1 MARFRLVKKNVLPEK
16 VVRSYE
22 PIDTKGDFID
32 DGIFSERIF
41 GPEIDLD
48 NVQNY
53 GMVDLGDNFI
63 INAIAYPRL
72 KKLMPN
78 NKFENMIRYEPSID
92 ENGEYE
98 EKEEKD
104 KYKNIGLEEFRKK
117 FLNIMRTQVSN
128 KNKELPEY
136 KRVIQMYFEGHLFHD
151 YIHVF
156 SPKLRPA
163 MVNKKDKSYSFSQI
177 NSFYNT
183 AISHANALNDL
194 DSKFSHEDNLLQRNN
209 LLFQLQQDANIIMN
223 MIIDENIKGK
233 KGTIRKSILGSRVN
247 YSSRLVIAPNPTLRM
262 NEVVMNYSTFL
273 ELYRNLLTNLI
284 VKSERITYKEAN
296 DIIEDAKLEYSE
308 KIFKYMRELINKT
321 DGGLHIL
328 LNRNPS
334 ISESSIQIMKI
345 AGVNPEIE
353 DSLLEIPNTILAGM
367 GVTTAP
373 LYQ

>member
-1 MARFRLVKKNVLPEK
+1 PEK

-41 GPEIDLD
+41 GTEIDLD

-117 FLNIMRTQVSN
+117 LLNIMRTQVSN

-296 DIIEDAKLEYSE
+296 DIIEDAKL
-308 KIFKYMRELINKT
+308 
-321 DGGLHIL
+321 
-328 LNRNPS
+328 
-334 ISESSIQIMKI
+334 
-345 AGVNPEIE
+345 
-353 DSLLEIPNTILAGM
+353 
-367 GVTTAP
+367 
-373 LYQ
+373 